1 MHVVYGEGVEVTVVL
16 EARSAQES
24 DQLVRMRDYERKQQL
39 IMSVVV
45 AHKVLNWVC
54 DVFAIVVNVVIGDY
68 LL

>member
-39 IMSVVV
+39 IMSVGV

-54 DVFAIVVNVVIGDY
+54 VVFAIVVNVVIGDN